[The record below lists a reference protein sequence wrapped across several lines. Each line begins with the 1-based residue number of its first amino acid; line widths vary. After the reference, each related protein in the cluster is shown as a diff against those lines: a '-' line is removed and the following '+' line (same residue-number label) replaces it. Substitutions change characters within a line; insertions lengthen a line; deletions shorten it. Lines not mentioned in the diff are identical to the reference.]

1 MQTNV
6 YCSIVIKIHHELFC
20 IFNFVIFNFLLLF
33 GIDIILNFFWFLFY
47 YFLFMIFK
55 WKPVSKIIIY
65 LFINSIAISWLVMLD
80 LSLILDFWGMD
91 HCYIINMLAWQYKLA
106 HFLYF
111 QLIWI
116 FIFTNLAIIFFK
128 EFIVLL
134 QIMFSMSQISKLWIS
149 KSERW
154 VNIGAIK

>member
-6 YCSIVIKIHHELFC
+6 YCSIVIKIHHGLFC
-20 IFNFVIFNFLLLF
+20 IFNFVIFNFLLLL

-47 YFLFMIFK
+47 YFLFMVFK

-65 LFINSIAISWLVMLD
+65 LFINSITISWLVMLD
-80 LSLILDFWGMD
+80 LILILDFWGMD

-154 VNIGAIK
+154 VNIGPIK